1 MPASTSAT
9 QTPPRNAPGT
19 EPMPPMTA
27 ATSAFRPS
35 IAPIEKLTL
44 P

>member
-1 MPASTSAT
+1 MASISAT

-19 EPMPPMTA
+19 EPMPPTTA
-27 ATSAFRPS
+27 ATSAFSPS
-35 IAPIEKLTL
+35 IAPIENEML